1 MVFSWGGG
9 ECRRRLNS
17 RRFVGCPINVPSS
30 TFSPP
35 VQTSN
40 RLAAPSLSAGAIP
53 RRIRVV
59 DADVHHNVRA
69 KEDLFPYLARVHRE
83 RLIEYGLPRN
93 SGIHQANG
101 GWRGARAD
109 TFDAGEDVD
118 PRSNFRMFQQK
129 LMDGCGIDLAIL
141 QVELTPSLVALADV
155 DYSAGLIRA
164 VNDWSLEH
172 WVAKDPRYRL
182 SLTVPMHDPVEAVKE
197 IERLGDH
204 PAVVSV
210 YVVCGSTRLYG
221 KREYDRVYAACVERG
236 LSVSLHFSNEGSG
249 MNPPPTAAGFPT
261 YYAETYLI
269 RPQFYQAH
277 LSSFLFEGT
286 FEKFPALTVV
296 FCESGFGWVPS
307 FRWRADMAWKELRM
321 QTPWVKRLPSEY
333 IEQHIRFTTQPF
345 EETEPPGAVDQIVT
359 WMNGA
364 RTLLYSSDFP
374 HWDFDPPDVV
384 PQRLAPEV
392 RRQILAENALASYPK
407 LARLGGILP

>member
-1 MVFSWGGG
+1 MTT
-9 ECRRRLNS
+9 
-17 RRFVGCPINVPSS
+17 PVP
-30 TFSPP
+30 TTASPP
-35 VQTSN
+35 GSAVVT
-40 RLAAPSLSAGAIP
+40 PS
-53 RRIRVV
+53 RIRVV

-69 KEDLFPYLARVHRE
+69 KEDLFPYLSRLE
-83 RLIEYGLPRN
+83 RDRLLEYGLPRN
-93 SGIHQANG
+93 TGLHQANG

-118 PRSNFRMFQQK
+118 PRSNFPMFQRK
-129 LMDGCGIDLAIL
+129 LLDGCGIDLAIL

-155 DYSAGLIRA
+155 DYSAALIRA
-164 VNDWSLEH
+164 INDWSLEH

-182 SLTVPMHDPVEAVKE
+182 SLTVPMHDPVLAVKE

-204 PAVVSV
+204 PSVVAV

-221 KREYDRVYAACVERG
+221 KREFDPVYAACVDHG
-236 LSVSLHFSNEGSG
+236 LSLAIHFSNEGFG
-249 MNPPPTAAGFPT
+249 MNPPPTAAGFPS

-286 FEKFPALTVV
+286 FEKFPTLKVI
-296 FCESGFGWVPS
+296 FCESGFGWVPA
-307 FRWRADMAWKELRM
+307 FRWRADAAWKELRL

-333 IEQHIRFTTQPF
+333 IEEHLRFTTQPF
-345 EETEPPGAVDQIVT
+345 EESEPPGAVDQVIA

-374 HWDFDPPDVV
+374 HWDFDPPEAV
-384 PQRLAPEV
+384 PVRLGPQV
-392 RRQILAENALASYPK
+392 RRQILADNALLSYPK
-407 LARLGGILP
+407 LVPLAGT